1 MDFELM
7 IEKAEKKMDEACN
20 NGESMAIIR
29 YWVGYVDGL
38 RAAQREADRHDV

>member
-1 MDFELM
+1 MNFEKM
-7 IEKAEKKMDEACN
+7 IEKAEQKMDEACN